1 VQSPSL
7 YDAVTAPILGAVA
20 GTLVYLLPAAILAF
34 VLALF
39 LPRLLGAVG
48 EAAVSRVL
56 RRHLKHVADDLLLP
70 DGRGGLTQV
79 DHLALTA
86 DGLLVL
92 ETKNYA
98 GLILGQAKERT
109 WTQCI
114 GRQRHGFQTP
124 SRQHSGHSKAIEAL
138 AGEGSRVSGLVVFTH
153 RARFPKGQPE
163 GVVTLSDLKRRLAAA
178 GETGIRDDE
187 RRAWERVVAS
197 AVQGR
202 QARRQHVQQVR
213 ARKRR

>member
-1 VQSPSL
+1 MSESI
-7 YDAVTAPILGAVA
+7 AAPIVGAFA
-20 GTLVYLLPAAILAF
+20 GALVYLIPAAILALI
-34 VLALF
+34 LARF
-39 LPRLLGAVG
+39 LPRLLGAAG
-48 EAAVSRVL
+48 EAAVARTL
-56 RRHLKHVADDLLLP
+56 GRHLEQVANDLLLP

-98 GLILGQAKERT
+98 GLVLGQARDRT
-109 WTQCI
+109 GTQCI
-114 GRQRHGFQTP
+114 GRQRHRFQNP
-124 SRQHSGHSKAIEAL
+124 LRQNHGHIKAVEAL

-153 RARFPKGQPE
+153 RARFPKGRPE
-163 GVVTLSDLKRRLAAA
+163 GVVMLSELKRRLAAA
-178 GETGIRDDE
+178 GNGGIRDDE
-187 RRAWERVVAS
+187 RQAWERVVAS

-202 QARRQHVQQVR
+202 QARRQHLRQVR